1 MDSASV
7 YRFDAQ
13 RIPSLR
19 RHIHLGPNPNNSMAV
34 KISFLNLKG
43 GVGKT
48 SLLVNVASCLA
59 YMGKRVLVV
68 DFDYQSNSSI
78 WLMRLDRWN
87 TLNRNQNNFVLSVFK
102 EGGSG
107 LKQCVQKDIV
117 RNADDEKVLKGLD
130 LIPASFSLMDLEHE
144 VPNPWGKPFYAHF
157 KEELNE
163 IEDQYDYIFFDC
175 PPSFFTTSQCALFSS
190 EHIVVP
196 ANPDALSIIGFHL
209 LIDKLE
215 SFKKQSYRWRQE
227 LSVAEPQVLGISLNA
242 IKPGTNI
249 DVPVERFNAQIE
261 RFAGQGKIPESTSIF
276 PEQIRY
282 SVSVGR
288 AVMQGLPMVLMSKRE
303 ASITVAE
310 DYIKT
315 TQRIVSLTAKEAVA
329 GVN

>member
-1 MDSASV
+1 
-7 YRFDAQ
+7 
-13 RIPSLR
+13 
-19 RHIHLGPNPNNSMAV
+19 MAV

-68 DFDYQSNSSI
+68 DFDAQSNSSI

-87 TLNRNQNNFVLSVFK
+87 ALGRNPNNFILSAFK
-102 EGGSG
+102 EDGSD

-130 LIPASFSLMDLEHE
+130 LIPASFPLMDLEHE
-144 VPNPWGKPFYAHF
+144 VSNPWGKPFYAHF
-157 KEELNE
+157 QEELTE

-175 PPSFFTTSQCALFSS
+175 PPSFFITSQCAIFSS
-190 EHIVVP
+190 DHIVVP

-215 SFKKQSYRWRQE
+215 SFKKQSYRWCQE
-227 LSVAEPQVLGISLNA
+227 ISVPEPQVLGILLNA
-242 IKPGTNI
+242 VKPGTNI
-249 DVPVERFNAQIE
+249 EIPIERFNAQIE
-261 RFAGQGKIPESTSIF
+261 RFAAQGKVPESTCIF
-276 PEQIRY
+276 PEFIRH
-282 SVSVGR
+282 SISVGR
-288 AVMQGLPMVLMSKRE
+288 AVMQGLPLVLMSKRE
-303 ASITVAE
+303 ASMNVAE

-315 TQRIVSLTAKEAVA
+315 AQRILSLTTKETTAA
-329 GVN
+329 IGSN

>member
-1 MDSASV
+1 
-7 YRFDAQ
+7 
-13 RIPSLR
+13 
-19 RHIHLGPNPNNSMAV
+19 MAV

-48 SLLVNVASCLA
+48 SLLVNVAACLA

-68 DFDYQSNSSI
+68 DFDAQSSSSI

-87 TLNRNQNNFVLSVFK
+87 LLNRNPNNFILSAFK

-107 LKQCVQKDIV
+107 LRQCIQKDIV

-130 LIPASFSLMDLEHE
+130 LIPSNFRLMDLEHE

-157 KEELNE
+157 HEELSE
-163 IEDQYDYIFFDC
+163 IEDQYDYIFLDC
-175 PPSFFTTSQCALFSS
+175 PPSFFIGAQCSIFSS
-190 EHIVVP
+190 EHIIVP

-209 LIDKLE
+209 LVEKLE

-227 LSVAEPQVLGISLNA
+227 LSAPEPQILGISINA
-242 IKPGTNI
+242 VKPGANI
-249 DVPVERFNAQIE
+249 DVPLERFNAQIK
-261 RFAGQGKIPESTSIF
+261 RFAAQGKVPESMTIF

-282 SVSVGR
+282 SITVGR

-303 ASITVAE
+303 ASMTVAE

-315 TQRIVSLTAKEAVA
+315 AQRILSLTIREAAVGA
-329 GVN
+329 N

>member
-1 MDSASV
+1 
-7 YRFDAQ
+7 
-13 RIPSLR
+13 
-19 RHIHLGPNPNNSMAV
+19 MAV

-68 DFDYQSNSSI
+68 DFDAQSNSSI

-87 TLNRNQNNFVLSVFK
+87 ALNRTPSNFILSAFK
-102 EGGSG
+102 EDGSD
-107 LKQCVQKDIV
+107 LKQCIQKDIV
-117 RNADDEKVLKGLD
+117 RNADDEKVLRGLD
-130 LIPASFSLMDLEHE
+130 LIPANFRLMDLEHE

-157 KEELNE
+157 QEELSE
-163 IEDQYDYIFFDC
+163 IENQYDFIFFDC
-175 PPSFFTTSQCALFSS
+175 PPSFFISSQCAIFSS
-190 EHIVVP
+190 DHIIVP

-227 LSVAEPQVLGISLNA
+227 LSVPEPQVLGISLNA

-249 DVPVERFNAQIE
+249 TVPIERLNAQIE
-261 RFAGQGKIPESTSIF
+261 RFATQGKVPETTSIF
-276 PEQIRY
+276 PEQIRH
-282 SVSVGR
+282 SISVGR

-303 ASITVAE
+303 ASMTVAE

-315 TQRIVSLTAKEAVA
+315 AQRILSLTTKTAATAAVGA
-329 GVN
+329 N

>member
-1 MDSASV
+1 
-7 YRFDAQ
+7 
-13 RIPSLR
+13 
-19 RHIHLGPNPNNSMAV
+19 MAV

-68 DFDYQSNSSI
+68 DFDAQSNSSI

-87 TLNRNQNNFVLSVFK
+87 ALNRNPNNFILSAFK

-107 LKQCVQKDIV
+107 LRQCIQKDIV

-130 LIPASFSLMDLEHE
+130 LIPANFRLMDLEHE

-157 KEELNE
+157 HEELSE
-163 IEDQYDYIFFDC
+163 IEDQYDYIFLDC
-175 PPSFFTTSQCALFSS
+175 PPSFFIGPQCCVFSS

-209 LIDKLE
+209 LVEKLE

-227 LSVAEPQVLGISLNA
+227 LSAPEPQILGISINA
-242 IKPGTNI
+242 VKPGANI
-249 DVPVERFNAQIE
+249 DVPLERFNAQIE
-261 RFAGQGKIPESTSIF
+261 RFAAQGKVPESTCIF

-282 SVSVGR
+282 SITVGR

-303 ASITVAE
+303 ASMTVAE

-315 TQRIVSLTAKEAVA
+315 AQRIVSLTTKEAAVGA
-329 GVN
+329 N